1 MISWMMENNRAAR
14 AAHFL
19 MEFFHVVSQTTTWSF
34 QIYGFNNN
42 EAVNLSKLFE
52 KTKWKD
58 NVASWQYINLPQVS
72 IFQ

>member
-1 MISWMMENNRAAR
+1 MMENNRAAR
-14 AAHFL
+14 ATRFL

-34 QIYGFNNN
+34 QIYGLNNK
-42 EAVNLSKLFE
+42 EAVNLSMETIRANQVKGP
-52 KTKWKD
+52 